1 MQSHG
6 RSLRGLPA
14 ALCFLLTRRPL
25 PCGRGMAARSRQPPP
40 QHPLDLWGT
49 VMAPCCALRTE
60 NLSCPTPGG
69 CPRVPHLQLPAEP
82 HSPCHSQRLPVFPH
96 RSVRFSPSPV
106 LSPCRP
112 LAMAALPQAPR
123 AAPATPSVAS
133 ECPRSSACGCQESHS
148 HEFLTHAC

>member
-82 HSPCHSQRLPVFPH
+82 HSPCHSPTTTNESDGRSFRLLSFPFLEAAGH
-96 RSVRFSPSPV
+96 GTGSPQGLMRADLV
-106 LSPCRP
+106 LDPEKCS
-112 LAMAALPQAPR
+112 
-123 AAPATPSVAS
+123 
-133 ECPRSSACGCQESHS
+133 GCQRQHPCIEH
-148 HEFLTHAC
+148 L